1 MSIPVNKERCCRYK
15 FELGTFYCAPPK
27 RLQQNS
33 HKIAELSSNC
43 YLGAIWCLF
52 LIRSHCGEI
61 TYGSCKI
68 HCSFAPIKPRR
79 KTKGAGDNPAAKAG
93 LWKAPQSL
101 PKGAHPPCTQLLQE
115 FSGARAS
122 HRNLGTLSSALTSST
137 YVVFKRHFKTKGW
150 AKNLG
155 EAFDHSQH
163 GRSYVA
169 FPVSAIAGNTAVL
182 LPLYVFISKETYAQN
197 SNERIYILHSLGFL

>member
-1 MSIPVNKERCCRYK
+1 MVPLSDQESLWRDNLWIM
-15 FELGTFYCAPPK
+15 
-27 RLQQNS
+27 QNS
-33 HKIAELSSNC
+33 L
-43 YLGAIWCLF
+43 
-52 LIRSHCGEI
+52 LICPCEGREENKRGWWQ
-61 TYGSCKI
+61 SCSTGRALEGTSKDAQR
-68 HCSFAPIKPRR
+68 CSPAP
-79 KTKGAGDNPAAKAG
+79 
-93 LWKAPQSL
+93 APCCSRNSVVL
-101 PKGAHPPCTQLLQE
+101 RHH
-115 FSGARAS
+115 S
-122 HRNLGTLSSALTSST
+122 RNLGTLSSALTST

-197 SNERIYILHSLGFL
+197 SNERIYTLYRLGFL